1 MFSFLFLLIK
11 KITSNRIVLT
21 TPGGQY
27 LLLADGK
34 TQIALQ
40 MEPLTLIGL
49 TALQMPDGQ
58 TNLLLA
64 DGTTYLSIEEDFTS
78 I

>member
-1 MFSFLFLLIK
+1 MSFLLLLGNK
-11 KITSNRIVLT
+11 VKSRRIVLI
-21 TPGGQY
+21 TPAGEPF
-27 LLLADGK
+27 LMPDGS

-40 MEPLTLIGL
+40 MEDSILIGL
-49 TALQMPDGQ
+49 TALQLPDGA

-64 DGTTYLSIEEDFTS
+64 DGTTYLSISKIFSS